1 MPQTAI
7 QGIYQ
12 NGKIIPQEEIPFKE
26 DMRVIIVFNGRIVPG
41 EERYYTQDWIKAE
54 KQATADYK
62 KGNVKSADNLDEMF
76 AIIERETDDD

>member
-26 DMRVIIVFNGRIVPG
+26 DMRVIIVFNGKIVPG

-62 KGNVKSADNLDEMF
+62 KANVKSADNLNEMF
-76 AIIERETDDD
+76 ALIESETDDD